1 MMREFHRSSQ
11 LDGILVHKFL
21 RILLGV
27 DQHKQALGT
36 IQDAAAHEQ
45 STSSTL
51 PGSIAKPAELIEDHT
66 MRIGLVNYYRM
77 YAAQVHFPRNTDPPD
92 NSEPLGSY
100 AECFHYG
107 LLDGRKIRSI
117 NHPESKHTSIGSSI
131 IQIQFRENIFA
142 GEVLTIFRH
151 KQDGVLDPDL
161 RN

>member
-1 MMREFHRSSQ
+1 MR
-11 LDGILVHKFL
+11 L
-21 RILLGV
+21 
-27 DQHKQALGT
+27 
-36 IQDAAAHEQ
+36 
-45 STSSTL
+45 
-51 PGSIAKPAELIEDHT
+51 
-66 MRIGLVNYYRM
+66 GLVNYYRM
-77 YAAQVHFPRNTDPPD
+77 CGAQVHFPRNTDPPE

-131 IQIQFRENIFA
+131 IQIQFQENIFA

-161 RN
+161 RNKLLCYIKWMKPTKESPLDPTDDEGDAFVGNNL